1 MLCEGSPLLLYTP
14 WGPVTPTGMYQ
25 GVCRLGRCPVGC
37 PVGRRG
43 ARWGFPIA
51 SGLDNEH
58 QCRAQLWYLIWAMM
72 EHRMCNDG
80 A

>member
-25 GVCRLGRCPVGC
+25 GVCRLGRCRVVPG
-37 PVGRRG
+37 G
-43 ARWGFPIA
+43 ARWAGFPIA

-72 EHRMCNDG
+72 GHRMCNDRT
-80 A
+80 

>member
-14 WGPVTPTGMYQ
+14 WGPVTPTGIYHSIKAFA
-25 GVCRLGRCPVGC
+25 GRVC
-37 PVGRRG
+37 
-43 ARWGFPIA
+43 ARWAARRAARRGFPIA

-72 EHRMCNDG
+72 GHRMCNVT
-80 A
+80 